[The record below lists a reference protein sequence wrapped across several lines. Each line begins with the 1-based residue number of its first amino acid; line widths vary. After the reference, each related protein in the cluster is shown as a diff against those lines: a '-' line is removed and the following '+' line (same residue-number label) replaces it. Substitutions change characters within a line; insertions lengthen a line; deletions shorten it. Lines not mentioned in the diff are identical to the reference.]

1 MISVT
6 AKLGNVLQCINGN
19 GQNIKGTISQEAGA
33 ISSFPFDI
41 YEENKGFDLIR
52 NRKTIIRAVNTITGR
67 EEFAGRVLLAQ
78 QIMDAKGV
86 TRKVVTCESFLGY
99 LHDSFQPYAEEDLY
113 TLEGFIDMVLANHNA
128 VVEEEKHI
136 FRGRVDVPVA
146 DTGYVYKGLQY
157 QSTYTTLKTKLVDVY
172 GGELEIEEING
183 VLYLN
188 YLQQTGVTR
197 STQIKYGHNM
207 QQASREI
214 SPLNI
219 ITRIRPLGAK
229 ITGKVTQTDG
239 SIAEQETNQRLTLQG
254 YVAPDGT
261 EFLTPWVDDLEKQKD
276 LGIVC
281 GDLDFSDV
289 TEQSNLYRK
298 TMEYMAKDN
307 LVDLSHT
314 LTAYDLKEVGID
326 IDSLNCCDSYP
337 VINERIGLNEV
348 LRITKKTI
356 DISSPYKGTI
366 TIGEKKTSLSNI
378 QASEKDKLGL
388 QVQQIADKMQ
398 AVNNS
403 VNSAVS
409 TFSSF
414 MTSLEQT
421 VQGIVSKAVANYVT
435 ESDLERISQELS
447 TTISQTAQGVKT
459 EFTKT
464 ITTVEHDLNNHI
476 SSIQAELKG
485 YINYYMDDAGRP
497 VVELGSSS
505 SGVYSQQTS
514 EKYAILENGV
524 ELFSA
529 HKNKLQATDMTI
541 LRRLMLAGYAID
553 PSTSGSNAGA
563 VSIFKVG
570 GGQDGELQR
579 TLLYKR

>member
-6 AKLGNVLQCINGN
+6 AKLGNEMICINGN
-19 GQNIKGTISQEAGA
+19 GQKIKGNIAQEVGA
-33 ISSFPFDI
+33 ISTFPFDI
-41 YEENKGFDLIR
+41 YTDNTGFDLIR
-52 NRKTIIRAVNTITGR
+52 SRKTIIRAVNTVTGR

-86 TRKVVTCESFLGY
+86 VRKAVTCESFLGY
-99 LHDSFQPYAEEDLY
+99 LHDSFQPYKDEELY
-113 TLEGFIDMVLANHNA
+113 TLEDFIDIVLANHNLC
-128 VVEEEKHI
+128 VEEEKRI
-136 FRGRVDVPVA
+136 YRGRVDVVVA

-157 QSTYTTLKTKLVDVY
+157 QSTYETLKTKLVDVY

-183 VLYLN
+183 LLYLN

-197 STQIKYGHNM
+197 TTPIKYGHNM

-229 ITGKVTQTDG
+229 ITRGITQTDG
-239 SIAEQETNQRLTLQG
+239 SVVTQETNERLTLKG
-254 YVAPDGT
+254 FVKPDGS
-261 EFLTPWVDDLEKQKD
+261 EFLEPWVDDLEKQKD

-281 GDLDFSDV
+281 GDLDFPDV

-298 TMEYMAKDN
+298 TLEYMQKGN
-307 LVDLSHT
+307 LVDLTHT
-314 LTAYDLKEVGID
+314 LTAYDLKEIGID
-326 IDSLNCCDSYP
+326 IDSLNCGDSYP
-337 VINERIGLNEV
+337 VINELIGLNEV

-356 DISSPYKGTI
+356 DISTSYKGTI
-366 TIGEKKTSLSNI
+366 TIGEKKTTLSSI
-378 QASEKDKLGL
+378 QALEKDKLGA
-388 QVQQIADKMQ
+388 QVQEIMGTMQ
-398 AVNNS
+398 TVTNA
-403 VNSAVS
+403 VNSATS
-409 TFSSF
+409 SFASF
-414 MTSLEQT
+414 MTSFEQT

-435 ESDLERISQELS
+435 ESDLGRISQELS
-447 TTISQTAQGVKT
+447 STISQTAQGVKT

-464 ITTVEHDLNNHI
+464 IETVEHDLNKHI

-485 YINYYMDDAGRP
+485 YINCYMDDAGRP

-505 SGVYSQQTS
+505 SGVYSQQTND
-514 EKYAILENGV
+514 KYAILENGV

-553 PSTSGSNAGA
+553 PSTVGENAGA

-570 GGQDGELQR
+570 G
-579 TLLYKR
+579 